1 MIWVSRCICVKKRG
15 GMRMK
20 KIMVVDNDV
29 DHTQTV
35 KQILDGTDDPYEVIC
50 AGSGIDCL
58 KLLRKI
64 ELKNEEIPD
73 LILLDIM
80 MPKMNG
86 WETFKKLKEN
96 STWKNIPVVFL
107 TARTDEFAE
116 KAGSFLAVD
125 YIKKPYDVEDLK
137 KKIDKILEKSNPENL

>member
-1 MIWVSRCICVKKRG
+1 MIWISRCIRVKKRG
-15 GMRMK
+15 EMRMK
-20 KIMVVDNDV
+20 KIMVVDDDV
-29 DHTQTV
+29 YHVQTV
-35 KQILDGTDDPYEVIC
+35 KQILEGADDPYEVIC

-58 KLLRKI
+58 NLLRKI

-80 MPKMNG
+80 MPKMSG

-96 STWKNIPVVFL
+96 STWENIPVIFFSG
-107 TARTDEFAE
+107 RTDEFAE